1 MTQIG
6 SDNRKLHQKSRL
18 HFHYD
23 KGNGHRAIVRL
34 PFFENILV
42 EETKSARWKKF
53 QVVSR
58 SSDLYA
64 YLGADSRKLSLTFS
78 MTLPHIQDL
87 IDNIGTASYIDYDVS
102 PEDPKG
108 EFQKP
113 TPPKTIDN
121 AFNDAV
127 KSNSEEAT
135 FQELIDGKPLYNT
148 EAAFST
154 SLPPSEG
161 AGLGWP
167 FILPT
172 ESTVNDTIN
181 NIEKT
186 VSFNSNKLID
196 TVVFWINTIRSC
208 VSNNAKDTSLGPPII
223 RLTHGVM
230 FNDVPCIATSVS
242 ITSDPLAG
250 FDNKTLLP
258 RKIDVTMS
266 LEEFRMG
273 DLGDYNPGTYM
284 ERDNLAGWEA
294 VLSHGTMDPKKIK

>member
-87 IDNIGTASYIDYDVS
+87 IDNIGVASYIDYDVS

-113 TPPKTIDN
+113 TPPKTTATALYDAIES
-121 AFNDAV
+121 NDV
-127 KSNSEEAT
+127 STEEAT

-148 EAAFST
+148 EAAFSINT
-154 SLPPSEG
+154 IG
-161 AGLGWP
+161 GMP
-167 FILPT
+167 FIDPT
-172 ESTVNDTIN
+172 AATINDTVE
-181 NIEKT
+181 NIENTK
-186 VSFNSNKLID
+186 SFNSNKLLD
-196 TVVFWINTIRSC
+196 TVMFWINTIRSC

-242 ITSDPLAG
+242 ITSDPMAG
-250 FDNKTLLP
+250 FDKKTLLP

-294 VLSHGTMDPKKIK
+294 VLSKGTMDPKKIK

>member
-1 MTQIG
+1 MKQIG
-6 SDNRKLHQKSRL
+6 SNNRYLHYKSRL

-23 KGNGHRAIVRL
+23 RGNGRRTIVRL

-87 IDNIGTASYIDYDVS
+87 IDNIGTASYVDDDVS
-102 PEDPKG
+102 PKDPKG

-121 AFNDAV
+121 ATVFQDAIELASVSTDENNVSTFNTD
-127 KSNSEEAT
+127 N
-135 FQELIDGKPLYNT
+135 
-148 EAAFST
+148 AFS
-154 SLPPSEG
+154 LNNIKG
-161 AGLGWP
+161 IP
-167 FILPT
+167 FVIPT
-172 ESTVNDTIN
+172 ADTIQN
-181 NIEKT
+181 VVET

-273 DLGDYNPGTYM
+273 DLGDYSPGTYM

-294 VLSHGTMDPKKIK
+294 VLSKGTMDPKKIK